1 MNILGYDYS
10 LRFSKIREMFGNVGT
25 IDFDSKLLT
34 VALDVSFEDQLSII
48 IHEIIEA
55 IDYHLE
61 LELTHKQVCA
71 LEVGIF
77 SVLKST
83 GVDLTPLIVN
93 KKEELYIGCER
104 KFPG

>member
-10 LRFSKIREMFGNVGT
+10 LRFSKIKEMLGNVGT

-34 VALDVSFEDQLSII
+34 VALDVSTEDQLSIV

-55 IDYHLE
+55 INYHLE
-61 LELTHKQVCA
+61 LELTHKQICA

-77 SVLKST
+77 SVLKSA
-83 GVDLTPLIVN
+83 GVNLTPLVN